1 MMGIDERPGI
11 DGKEIIPVETWS
23 KVISMAFLLK
33 KMHRLFGEVQCLV
46 RCLRISLQKYSGE
59 NLITYFDLPPGTG
72 DVALDVHSMLP
83 SSKEIIVT
91 TPHPTAAFVAA
102 RAGAMAKHT
111 EHTILGVIENM
122 SYFESKETGK
132 KSMFSERR
140 RQKLSDELETQLFA
154 ELPLEQPTW
163 NPNDFSPSIYQSDD
177 RLGELYTLIARK
189 VIASTQNNKI
199 ENI

>member
-1 MMGIDERPGI
+1 M
-11 DGKEIIPVETWS
+11 
-23 KVISMAFLLK
+23 KVK
-33 KMHRLFGEVQCLV
+33 KQVKRVCF
-46 RCLRISLQKYSGE
+46 RK
-59 NLITYFDLPPGTG
+59 
-72 DVALDVHSMLP
+72 
-83 SSKEIIVT
+83 
-91 TPHPTAAFVAA
+91 
-102 RAGAMAKHT
+102 
-111 EHTILGVIENM
+111 
-122 SYFESKETGK
+122 
-132 KSMFSERR
+132 RR

>member
-1 MMGIDERPGI
+1 
-11 DGKEIIPVETWS
+11 
-23 KVISMAFLLK
+23 
-33 KMHRLFGEVQCLV
+33 
-46 RCLRISLQKYSGE
+46 
-59 NLITYFDLPPGTG
+59 
-72 DVALDVHSMLP
+72 MLP

-132 KSMFSERR
+132 RVCFSEKEEAKSFLMNLRR
-140 RQKLSDELETQLFA
+140 NYLLNF
-154 ELPLEQPTW
+154 LEQPTW

-189 VIASTQNNKI
+189 VIASTKNNKI